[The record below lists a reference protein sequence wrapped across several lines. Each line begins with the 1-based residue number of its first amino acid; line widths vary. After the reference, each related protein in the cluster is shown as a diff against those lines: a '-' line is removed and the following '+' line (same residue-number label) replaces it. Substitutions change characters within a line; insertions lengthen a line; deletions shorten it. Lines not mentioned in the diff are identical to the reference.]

1 MSDNEM
7 QRNKDGNVMEN
18 GIVYVLS
25 NPAMPGLYKIG
36 ITGREE
42 LRARLRELYANTSI
56 PVPFECEYARR
67 IDNYKQVEKALHTA
81 FRTERVNPER
91 EFFRTEPDR
100 VRAVLE
106 LFPGEDVTPEVRRDI
121 DKDTTPTDKSAG
133 ERLKKIRRP
142 PLNFEEMKIPVN
154 SILKFER
161 GNLSIQASVSSSKR
175 VLYEGQEYSLTA
187 LTRKLLK
194 IPYAVAPCSYWTFNG
209 RNLDEIYEE
218 TYPIEE

>member
-1 MSDNEM
+1 
-7 QRNKDGNVMEN
+7 MEN

-133 ERLKKIRRP
+133 E
-142 PLNFEEMKIPVN
+142 EMKIPVN

>member
-1 MSDNEM
+1 MIFGKLFKGTIM
-7 QRNKDGNVMEN
+7 PEN

-42 LRARLRELYANTSI
+42 LRQRLRELYASTAI

-81 FRTERVNPER
+81 FRTDRVNPDR

-106 LFPGEDVTPEVRRDI
+106 LFAGEDVTSEIRSDI
-121 DKDTTPTDKSAG
+121 DKDTTTTDKNAG
-133 ERLKKIRRP
+133 ERLKISRRP
-142 PLNFEEMKIPVN
+142 PLNFDEMQIPVG
-154 SILKFER
+154 SVLLFEK
-161 GNLSIQASVSSSKR
+161 GDLSAQATVSAPKR
-175 VLYEGQEYSLTA
+175 VFYDGADYSLTA
-187 LTRKLLK
+187 LTQKLLK
-194 IPYAVAPCSYWTFNG
+194 LPYAVAPCSYWTYG
-209 RNLDEIYEE
+209 GKNLSDIYEE
-218 TYPIEE
+218 TYPIGE

>member
-1 MSDNEM
+1 MP
-7 QRNKDGNVMEN
+7 EN

-42 LRARLRELYANTSI
+42 LRQRLRELYASTAI

-81 FRTERVNPER
+81 FRTDRVNPDR

-106 LFPGEDVTPEVRRDI
+106 LFAGEDVTPEIRSDI
-121 DKDTTPTDKSAG
+121 DKDTTAMDKNAG
-133 ERLKKIRRP
+133 ERLKISRRP
-142 PLNFEEMKIPVN
+142 PLNFDEMQIPVG
-154 SILKFER
+154 SVLLFEK
-161 GNLSIQASVSSSKR
+161 GDLSAQATVSAPKR
-175 VLYEGQEYSLTA
+175 IFYDGADYSLTA
-187 LTRKLLK
+187 LTQKLLQS
-194 IPYAVAPCSYWTFNG
+194 PYAVAPCSYWTFNG
-209 RNLDEIYEE
+209 RNLEEIYDE
-218 TYPIEE
+218 TYPIGE

>member
-1 MSDNEM
+1 MP
-7 QRNKDGNVMEN
+7 EN

-42 LRARLRELYANTSI
+42 LRQRLRELYASTAI

-81 FRTERVNPER
+81 FRTDRVNPDR

-106 LFPGEDVTPEVRRDI
+106 LFAGEDVTPEIRSDI
-121 DKDTTPTDKSAG
+121 DKDTTTTDKNAG
-133 ERLKKIRRP
+133 ERLKISRRP
-142 PLNFEEMKIPVN
+142 PLNFDEMQIPVG
-154 SILKFER
+154 SVLLFEK
-161 GNLSIQASVSSSKR
+161 GDLSAQATVSAPKR
-175 VLYEGQEYSLTA
+175 IFYDGADYSLTA
-187 LTRKLLK
+187 LTQKLLK
-194 IPYAVAPCSYWTFNG
+194 LPYAVAPCSYWTFNG
-209 RNLDEIYEE
+209 RNLEEIYDE
-218 TYPIEE
+218 TYPIGE

>member
-1 MSDNEM
+1 
-7 QRNKDGNVMEN
+7 MEN

-42 LRARLRELYANTSI
+42 LRARLRELYTSTAV

-81 FRTERVNPER
+81 FRTERINPDR
-91 EFFRTEPDR
+91 EFFRTEPDQ

-106 LFPGEDVTPEVRRDI
+106 LFPGEDVTSEVRSDI
-121 DKDTTPTDKSAG
+121 NKDTSESDKRAV
-133 ERLKKIRRP
+133 ERLKTIRRP
-142 PLNFEEMKIPVN
+142 LLNFEEMQIPVG
-154 SILKFER
+154 SILQFEK
-161 GNLSIQASVSSSKR
+161 GDLSAQAVVSSPKR
-175 VLYEGQEYSLTA
+175 VLYEEITA
-187 LTRKLLK
+187 LTQKLLNAS
-194 IPYAVAPCSYWTFNG
+194 YAVGPCPYWTFNG
-209 RNLDEIYEE
+209 RNLDEIYDE

>member
-1 MSDNEM
+1 
-7 QRNKDGNVMEN
+7 MEN

-42 LRARLRELYANTSI
+42 LRARLRELYASTAV
-56 PVPFECEYARR
+56 PVLFECEYARR

-81 FRTERVNPER
+81 FRTERINPDR

-106 LFPGEDVTPEVRRDI
+106 LFPGEDVTPEVRSDI
-121 DKDTTPTDKSAG
+121 NKDTSESDKRAV
-133 ERLKKIRRP
+133 ERLKTIRRP
-142 PLNFEEMKIPVN
+142 PLNFEEMQIPVG
-154 SILKFER
+154 SILQFEK
-161 GNLSIQASVSSSKR
+161 GDLSAQAVVSSSKR
-175 VLYEGQEYSLTA
+175 VLYEEKEYSLTA
-187 LTRKLLK
+187 LTQKLLNAS
-194 IPYAVAPCSYWTFNG
+194 YAVGPCPYWTFNG
-209 RNLDEIYEE
+209 RNLDEIYDE

>member
-1 MSDNEM
+1 MILGKLFKGIIM
-7 QRNKDGNVMEN
+7 PEN

-42 LRARLRELYANTSI
+42 LRQRLRELYASTAI

-81 FRTERVNPER
+81 FRTDRVNPDR

-106 LFPGEDVTPEVRRDI
+106 LFAGEDVTPEIRSDI
-121 DKDTTPTDKSAG
+121 DKDTTATDKNAG
-133 ERLKKIRRP
+133 ERLKISRRP
-142 PLNFEEMKIPVN
+142 PLNFDEMQIPVG
-154 SILKFER
+154 SVLLFEK
-161 GNLSIQASVSSSKR
+161 GDLSAQATVSAPKR
-175 VLYEGQEYSLTA
+175 IFYDGADYSLTA
-187 LTRKLLK
+187 LTQKLLK
-194 IPYAVAPCSYWTFNG
+194 SPYAVAPCPYWTFNG
-209 RNLDEIYEE
+209 RNLEEIYDE
-218 TYPIEE
+218 TYPIGE

>member
-1 MSDNEM
+1 
-7 QRNKDGNVMEN
+7 MEN

-25 NPAMPGLYKIG
+25 NPAMTGLYKIG

-42 LRARLRELYANTSI
+42 LRARLRELYANTAV

-81 FRTERVNPER
+81 FRTERINPDR

-106 LFPGEDVTPEVRRDI
+106 LFPGEDVTPEVRSDI
-121 DKDTTPTDKSAG
+121 DKDTSAIDKSAG

-142 PLNFEEMKIPVN
+142 SLNFEEMQIPVG
-154 SILKFER
+154 STLQFEK
-161 GNLSIQASVSSSKR
+161 GDLSAQAIVSAPKR
-175 VLYEGQEYSLTA
+175 VSYNGADYSLTA
-187 LTRKLLK
+187 LTQKLLNS
-194 IPYAVAPCSYWTFNG
+194 PYAVGPCPY
-209 RNLDEIYEE
+209 
-218 TYPIEE
+218 